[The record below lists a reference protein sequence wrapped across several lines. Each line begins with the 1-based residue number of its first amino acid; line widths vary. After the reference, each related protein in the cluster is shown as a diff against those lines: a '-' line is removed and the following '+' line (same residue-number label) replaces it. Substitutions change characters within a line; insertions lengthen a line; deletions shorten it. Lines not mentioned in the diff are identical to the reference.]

1 MAERTSEEL
10 LIAVGRGDEGAFE
23 ELVRRYQLQ
32 LINFFFPLVWD
43 RHTAEDLAQEV
54 FVRLYTGARNYQP
67 TARFTSYLYR
77 IARNCWIDLHRQSKS
92 RRLERSIEAADEATG
107 ASLGDVLSMLIEQ
120 PEETARKEEFVKGL
134 VGAIDTLPTD
144 HKVVFILSQVEGLRY
159 KEISDVL
166 DIPEGTVKS
175 RMFACLKKIREHLKV
190 GGRRS
195 AAPDAADVD
204 AADAGA
210 GGELP
215 GGQPDEDSGE
225 AGPEGAGEG
234 EDAGGGG

>member
-10 LIAVGRGDEGAFE
+10 LIAVGRGDERAFE
-23 ELVRRYQLQ
+23 ELVKRYQLQ

-54 FVRLYTGARNYQP
+54 FVRLYTGAANYQP
-67 TARFTSYLYR
+67 TAPFTSYLYR
-77 IARNCWIDLHRQSKS
+77 IARNCWIDQHRQTKS
-92 RRLERSIEAADEATG
+92 RRLERSIEAEDESTG

-159 KEISDVL
+159 KQIGDIL

-175 RMFACLKKIREHLKV
+175 RMHAALKKIREELQSQA
-190 GGRRS
+190 RRS
-195 AAPDAADVD
+195 KP
-204 AADAGA
+204 
-210 GGELP
+210 P
-215 GGQPDEDSGE
+215 GQGS
-225 AGPEGAGEG
+225 
-234 EDAGGGG
+234 

>member
-1 MAERTSEEL
+1 MDKRTSEQL
-10 LIAVGRGDEGAFE
+10 LQAVAGGDEGAFE
-23 ELVRRYQLQ
+23 ELVHRHQLP

-54 FVRLYTGARNYQP
+54 FVRLYTSAANYQP
-67 TARFTSYLYR
+67 SAPFTSYLYR

-92 RRLERSIEAADEATG
+92 RRLERSIDAADEATG

-134 VGAIDTLPTD
+134 VGAIDALPAD

-159 KEISDVL
+159 KQIGEIL

-175 RMFACLKKIREHLKV
+175 RMHAALKKIREELQHQA
-190 GGRRS
+190 RRRES
-195 AAPDAADVD
+195 
-204 AADAGA
+204 GA
-210 GGELP
+210 G
-215 GGQPDEDSGE
+215 D
-225 AGPEGAGEG
+225 
-234 EDAGGGG
+234 

>member
-10 LIAVGRGDEGAFE
+10 LIAVGRGDERAFE
-23 ELVRRYQLQ
+23 ELVKRYQLQ

-54 FVRLYTGARNYQP
+54 FVRLYTGAAGYQP
-67 TARFTSYLYR
+67 TAPFTSYLYR
-77 IARNCWIDLHRQSKS
+77 IARNCWIDQHRQTKS
-92 RRLERSIEAADEATG
+92 RRLERSIEAEDEATG

-159 KEISDVL
+159 KQIGDILE
-166 DIPEGTVKS
+166 IPEGTVKS
-175 RMFACLKKIREHLKV
+175 RMHAALKKIRGELQSQA
-190 GGRRS
+190 RRS
-195 AAPDAADVD
+195 QP
-204 AADAGA
+204 
-210 GGELP
+210 P
-215 GGQPDEDSGE
+215 GSGR
-225 AGPEGAGEG
+225 
-234 EDAGGGG
+234 